1 MYIAIEGVIGV
12 GKTSLARLLQ
22 PSFNANLLL
31 EVFEENPFLSSFYQD
46 RSRYAF
52 QTQMFFLLSRYH
64 QQRRS
69 VPDMISGSKPLI
81 SDYTFDKDALF
92 ARINLA
98 GDELEMYYKLHEAL
112 AEKIPAPNLVV
123 YLRAT
128 TDTLMHRI
136 TLRDRSYERSMERD
150 YIQTLH
156 LAYDDYFLQ
165 SNRTSPVLVVDTN
178 ELDFVHKN
186 EDLQW
191 LDNRIRQML
200 QLPPFQIELPI
211 ADNTVE

>member
-1 MYIAIEGVIGV
+1 MYVAIEGVIGV

-22 PSFNANLLL
+22 PSFDSCLLL

-69 VPDMISGSKPLI
+69 VPDMISGNKPLF

-112 AEKIPAPNLVV
+112 AEKIPTPDLVI

-128 TDTLMHRI
+128 TDTLMNRI
-136 TLRDRSYERSMERD
+136 TLRDRSYERSMERA
-150 YIQTLH
+150 YIHTLNI
-156 LAYDDYFLQ
+156 AYDEYFLN
-165 SNRTSPVLVVDTN
+165 SEKSGSVLVVDSN
-178 ELDFVHKN
+178 DLDFVHRN
-186 EDLQW
+186 EDLV
-191 LDNRIRQML
+191 LIDNRIRQML
-200 QLPPFQIELPI
+200 RLPPFQIELPI
-211 ADNTVE
+211 TDNSVE

>member
-1 MYIAIEGVIGV
+1 MYVAIEGVIGV

-22 PSFNANLLL
+22 PSFDSCLLL

-69 VPDMISGSKPLI
+69 VADMISANKPLI

-112 AEKIPAPNLVV
+112 AEKIPAPDLVV

-128 TDTLMHRI
+128 TETLMNRI

-150 YIQTLH
+150 YIHTLNI
-156 LAYDDYFLQ
+156 AYDEYFLDPHRQ
-165 SNRTSPVLVVDTN
+165 KSVMLVDSND
-178 ELDFVHKN
+178 LDFVHRA
-186 EDLQW
+186 EDLA
-191 LDNRIRQML
+191 LIDNRIRQML
-200 QLPPFQIELPI
+200 RLPPFQIELPI
-211 ADNTVE
+211 SEIPVD